1 MTIHLGPTV
10 KSAATWFALAGL
22 ALAVLMLFAMGMAHL
37 LAAIPVSIAAG
48 SITAVAL
55 ARRLAGI
62 YAAPLQRAVRTQAA
76 LLGVVVALGCVIGGT
91 LTGALVQVGIDLARD
106 RILISSPGD
115 VPELLFA
122 SLVWVL
128 YVGLVPAVLLGS
140 AFGLLV
146 RRKARQA
153 NESA

>member
-1 MTIHLGPTV
+1 MKRYSV
-10 KSAATWFALAGL
+10 RAATGFALAGL
-22 ALAVLMLFAMGMAHL
+22 GLGAALLFALGMQDL
-37 LAAIPVSIAAG
+37 LASLPVSIATG
-48 SITAVAL
+48 SAAVLCL
-55 ARRLAGI
+55 ARWLAGV
-62 YAAPLQRAVRTQAA
+62 YSPHLQRAALFQAA

-128 YVGLVPAVLLGS
+128 YVGAAPAVLLGS

-146 RRKARQA
+146 RLKARQA